1 MAWGKKKHRP
11 SGDQDKTARSHAQKL
26 ERGKT
31 GPQPKLTEPV
41 PKVKRP
47 TAKKVVPKKAD
58 TPEPDTSPKT
68 WLKKKRQK

>member
-11 SGDQDKTARSHAQKL
+11 QDLKSKKDRAHAETIKKTAS
-26 ERGKT
+26 
-31 GPQPKLTEPV
+31 GPQPVLRDPE

-47 TAKKVVPKKAD
+47 TTKKVVPTKKD
-58 TPEPDTSPKT
+58 TPEPTTSKKT